1 MARGIGNVFHNLD
14 NTNTAILFKTLYF
27 RCSKFNWII
36 EFIILFFLVGFFH
49 NKLKNFLSQ

>member
-14 NTNTAILFKTLYF
+14 NTNTAILFKILYF